1 MSSKIK
7 YEPEDIEYIL
17 LNKEYNDLDAEQ
29 RKFVDEFVHSEEE
42 YLLMRRTLLSISNTA
57 GPQVEIVPPYAIKDR
72 LMAEFDKED
81 SMSIAAWWKNISG
94 FLFPKGRPLF
104 SKPGFQMS
112 LVACSVILI
121 VVLIPWGDLN
131 QQHENMAYNKEEVKE
146 VGGSESVQPE
156 ISVSASGTLSEKEE
170 GTALDEDEK
179 GNVIVSDLEQE
190 FNEAPEMKENIGRLT
205 TVAET
210 VVLDSIESGLA
221 GGYFGDVA
229 NTPMKDGWSS
239 EDVEDKYADDGDIV
253 SPSKSSELNKRL
265 VSEELVVEAE
275 KRDLDDVKNSA
286 TDLDNAVS
294 NGVFNS
300 QDISSSE
307 IESNED
313 VLLESISVNAAG
325 ASRRDQNK
333 RFKEKAE
340 MDLPRLSRSLGDEQE
355 LIELLFTAM

>member
-81 SMSIAAWWKNISG
+81 SMSIAAWWKSVSG
-94 FLFPKGRPLF
+94 FLFPVGRPLF

-131 QQHENMAYNKEEVKE
+131 QQHENVAYQEVKE
-146 VGGSESVQPE
+146 TEPGPPQLDNKANATGK
-156 ISVSASGTLSEKEE
+156 LSEKGEV
-170 GTALDEDEK
+170 TALDEEEK
-179 GNVIVSDLEQE
+179 GKVLVSDLELE
-190 FNEAPEMKENIGRLT
+190 FNEAPELKENMERLT

-210 VVLDSIESGLA
+210 VVLDSIASGLA

-239 EDVEDKYADDGDIV
+239 EDVEDKYAREGDIV

-265 VSEELVVEAE
+265 VSEEMVVEAE

-286 TDLDNAVS
+286 ADLDNAVS

-307 IESNED
+307 IGSNED
-313 VLLESISVNAAG
+313 VLLESITVNAAG
-325 ASRRDQNK
+325 ASRSNQKK

-340 MDLPRLSRSLGDEQE
+340 TDLPRLSRSLGDEQE
-355 LIELLFTAM
+355 LIDLLFTAM

>member
-57 GPQVEIVPPYAIKDR
+57 EAQIEIVPPYAIKDR

-94 FLFPKGRPLF
+94 FLFPVGRPLF

-131 QQHENMAYNKEEVKE
+131 QQHENVAYQEVKE
-146 VGGSESVQPE
+146 TEPDPSQLDNKAN
-156 ISVSASGTLSEKEE
+156 ASGTLSEKGE

-179 GNVIVSDLEQE
+179 GNVIVADLEQE
-190 FNEAPEMKENIGRLT
+190 FNEAPEMKEDIGRLT

-221 GGYFGDVA
+221 GGYSGDVA
-229 NTPMKDGWSS
+229 NTPIKDGWSR

-253 SPSKSSELNKRL
+253 SPSKSSELNKSF
-265 VSEELVVEAE
+265 VSEEMVVEAE

-300 QDISSSE
+300 KDISSSE

-325 ASRRDQNK
+325 ASRSNQKK
-333 RFKEKAE
+333 RFQEKAE
-340 MDLPRLSRSLGDEQE
+340 TDLPRLSRSLGDEQE
-355 LIELLFTAM
+355 LIDLLFTAM